1 MRIPL
6 SVKIENKVAG
16 GPAAE
21 GEVMDSFAM
30 LAKLNGPQRALVGHP
45 GVAVA
50 VVALPRPGRDLVVFA
65 DMGALNEG
73 AAADRVIDLVQA
85 QVLSR
90 MNRTGA
96 GGVQSAEL
104 RWVLIDVAGVVD
116 EIVQNAEGEHV
127 RVGLKGPGSLPARSV
142 QALSEIAGGHVGLQ
156 QLRSVQHRYER
167 LARVTGATV
176 ALR

>member
-1 MRIPL
+1 M
-6 SVKIENKVAG
+6 SAKIENKVAAV
-16 GPAAE
+16 PVAE

-73 AAADRVIDLVQA
+73 AAAADRVIDLVQA

-104 RWVLIDVAGVVD
+104 RWVLIDVAGVVH

-127 RVGLKGPGSLPARSV
+127 RVGIKGSGSLPARSV
-142 QALSEIAGGHVGLQ
+142 QALSEIAGGTVGLQ
-156 QLRSVQHRYER
+156 QLRSIQHRYER

>member
-1 MRIPL
+1 
-6 SVKIENKVAG
+6 
-16 GPAAE
+16 
-21 GEVMDSFAM
+21 MDSFAM
-30 LAKLNGPQRALVGHP
+30 LAKLNGPQRALIGHP

-96 GGVQSAEL
+96 GGVQRAEL
-104 RWVLIDVAGVVD
+104 RWVLIDVAGLVD
-116 EIVQNAEGEHV
+116 EVYENADGEQV
-127 RVGLKGPGSLPARSV
+127 RVAIKASGSAPARSV
-142 QALSEIAGGHVGLQ
+142 QALSEMAGGHVGLQ
-156 QLRSVQHRYER
+156 QLRSMQHRYER